1 MPESGPPVSLSVGH
15 VHLKVSDLL
24 RSVRFYEEVL
34 GLKVT
39 QFYGSRAAFLSSDG
53 YHHHLGLNTWESL
66 GGARPPPGSTG
77 LYHVAFLY
85 PSRADLAVA
94 VRRVMRHGV
103 AIDGAADHGVS
114 LAVYLADPD
123 GNGIELY
130 CDRPKEDWPRDA
142 DGSLR
147 MRTDPLDLRHLL
159 EG

>member
-1 MPESGPPVSLSVGH
+1 MSEDSQRVSLSVGH
-15 VHLKVSDLL
+15 VHLKVSDLK
-24 RSVRFYEEVL
+24 RSVRFYEDVL
-34 GLKVT
+34 GLQVT
-39 QFYGSRAAFLSSDG
+39 QLYGSRAAFLSADG

-66 GGARPPPGSTG
+66 GGSPPARGSTG

-85 PSRADLAVA
+85 PSRTDLAAA

-130 CDRPKEDWPRDA
+130 CDRPKDEWPRDP

-147 MRTDPLDLRHLL
+147 MRTDPLDLRLLL